1 MNHPDHGTASSALRT
16 QCESTVTAMFPLS
29 LLEDVIGSL
38 FSRVNIG
45 AAVVSLL
52 VFHLVRVYQ
61 KQRHLANVPPGPKP
75 WPVVGNFGAFLVPS
89 FLKKRFRPQPG
100 AEGSGAPKHAAGILT
115 ELANVYG
122 DVFSLFVGSQL
133 IVVFNGYEVVR
144 DAFSNHAEEFSDR
157 PDVPAVTIMTKRK
170 GIVFAPY
177 GPIWKKQRKFCH
189 TMLRTFGLGKLSFEP
204 RILQELATV
213 KTELLRLNDESGGAG
228 VDLAPLIGN
237 AVSNVI
243 CSMTLGQRFHHE
255 DHEFHMLLGLMERGL
270 EICVNSPAVL
280 INIFP
285 LLYYLPFG
293 VFKELRQVERDITV
307 FLKRIIAKH
316 RETLDPENPR
326 DLVDMYLKEI
336 LAQQASGQA
345 DSSFTDDYLFYIVG
359 DLFIAGTD
367 TTTNSVL
374 WILLYMV
381 LYPDIQDKVQAEID
395 DVVGKHRVPSLTD
408 KGSLPFTEATIMEV
422 QRLIVVVPLGIP
434 HMASKTTEFRGYTI
448 PKGTVILANLWSV
461 HRDPTLWDDPDSFN
475 PARFLDDDGTLRRKE
490 CFIPFGIG
498 RRVCMGEQLAKMELF
513 LTVTCLLQA
522 FKFRL
527 PEGTPP
533 PPLHGRFGLTLA
545 PCPFTVCVSTRT

>member
-1 MNHPDHGTASSALRT
+1 
-16 QCESTVTAMFPLS
+16 MFPLP
-29 LLEDVIGSL
+29 LLEHASSSVL
-38 FSRVNIG
+38 PYVNAG
-45 AAVVSLL
+45 ALVALL
-52 VFHLVRVYQ
+52 LACCLAKFYR
-61 KQRHLANVPPGPKP
+61 KRRDLANIPPGPKP
-75 WPVVGNFGAFLVPS
+75 WPVVGNFGGFLVPS
-89 FLKKRFRPQPG
+89 SIQRRFGQQSASTSAVRN
-100 AEGSGAPKHAAGILT
+100 AIVILT
-115 ELANVYG
+115 EQADIYGNVY
-122 DVFSLFVGSQL
+122 SLFVGSQL
-133 IVVFNGYEVVR
+133 IVVLNGFEVVK
-144 DAFSNHAEEFSDR
+144 DALSNHPDVFSDR
-157 PDVPAVTIMTKRK
+157 PDIPAVTIMTKRK

-177 GPIWKKQRKFCH
+177 GPIWRKQRKFCH
-189 TMLRTFGLGKLSFEP
+189 TILRNFGLGKLSLEP
-204 RILQELATV
+204 CILEGLATV
-213 KTELLRLNDESGGAG
+213 KTELLRRNEESGGAG
-228 VDLAPLIGN
+228 VDLAPLISN

-243 CSMTLGQRFHHE
+243 CSMVLGQRFHHE
-255 DHEFHMLLGLMERGL
+255 DREFHTLLGLMERGL

-326 DLVDMYLKEI
+326 DLVDMYLMET
-336 LAQQASGQA
+336 LAQQAAGEEDSG
-345 DSSFTDDYLFYIVG
+345 FTDDYLFYIVG

-381 LYPDIQDKVQAEID
+381 LYPDVQDKVQEEID
-395 DVVGKHRVPSLTD
+395 EVVGRHWVPSLID

-422 QRLIVVVPLGIP
+422 QRLTVVVPLGIP
-434 HMASKTTEFRGYTI
+434 HMASRTTEFRGYTI
-448 PKGTVILANLWSV
+448 PKGTVILPNLWSV

-475 PARFLDDDGTLRRKE
+475 PARFLDDNGELLRKE

-513 LTVTCLLQA
+513 LTVTSLLQA

-527 PEGTPP
+527 PEGLPP

-545 PCPFTVCVSTRT
+545 PCPYTVCVSTRS